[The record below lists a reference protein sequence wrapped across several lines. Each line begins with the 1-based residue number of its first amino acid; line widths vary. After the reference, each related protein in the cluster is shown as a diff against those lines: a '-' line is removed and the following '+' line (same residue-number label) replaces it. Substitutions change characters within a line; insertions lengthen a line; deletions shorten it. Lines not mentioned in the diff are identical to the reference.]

1 MPNELA
7 DDHIAIDT
15 NIFEHLLNPDI
26 NAEDHIGRLLSAL
39 RDDDIGL
46 IIDAGRRINAEYRR
60 RFSKHKNIRNQD
72 HLYTLKYWSN
82 PDRIK
87 LEVDV
92 NPRDNLMTAIRRI
105 IPDRDHGKVS
115 CAIDRLFVY
124 VAFNSDRVLVTNDRR
139 DILGEKTTRGNRRAQ
154 LLKKAKQMRKR
165 NAAIYDSQEACSK
178 LPG

>member
-7 DDHIAIDT
+7 EDHIAIDT
-15 NIFEHLLNPDI
+15 NIFEHLLNPDV
-26 NAEDHIGRLLSAL
+26 NTGDHIGHLLSAL

-46 IIDAGRRINAEYRR
+46 IIDAGRRISAEYQR
-60 RFSKHKNIRNQD
+60 RFSKHKSIRNQD

-92 NPRDNLMTAIRRI
+92 SPQDSLMTAIKRI
-105 IPDRDHGKVS
+105 IPDRDRGKVS

-139 DILGEKTTRGNRRAQ
+139 DILGEKTTRGNRRTQ

-165 NAAIYDSQEACSK
+165 NAAIYDSQEACDK
-178 LPG
+178 L

>member
-15 NIFEHLLNPDI
+15 NIFEHLLNPAV
-26 NAEDHIGRLLSAL
+26 NTEDHIGCLLSAL

-46 IIDAGRRINAEYRR
+46 IVDTGRRINAEYRR
-60 RFSKHKNIRNQD
+60 RFSMHKNIRSQD

-82 PDRIK
+82 PARIK

-92 NPRDNLMTAIRRI
+92 NQQDSLMTAIKRI
-105 IPDRDHGKVS
+105 IPDRDRGKIS

-124 VAFNSDRVLVTNDRR
+124 VAFDSNRALVTNDRR
-139 DILGEKTTRGNRRAQ
+139 DILGEKTARGDRRAQ
-154 LLKKAKQMRKR
+154 LLKKARQMHKR
-165 NAAIYDSQEACSK
+165 NAAIYNSREACDK
-178 LPG
+178 LQD